1 MNDLDGLPLL
11 QGHLVLQEGSVGFD
25 GDVGLTWRG
34 EGQSVKVYLAWGPP
48 LWAWGFLQLSPLLM
62 QGPWTSALCPLY
74 PGEPT
79 HSHPPPPTAETWPGR
94 RCSRPVTPE
103 LFTSSPLLACGT
115 AIPYLFQFLKR
126 NHKSI

>member
-48 LWAWGFLQLSPLLM
+48 LWAWGFLQLSPPPHA
-62 QGPWTSALCPLY
+62 GPLDFCPL
-74 PGEPT
+74 PT
-79 HSHPPPPTAETWPGR
+79 LPRGAHPFPLTTTY
-94 RCSRPVTPE
+94 SRD
-103 LFTSSPLLACGT
+103 LAR
-115 AIPYLFQFLKR
+115 QEV
-126 NHKSI
+126 